1 MRTPFIVVSAVAL
14 ACVAGTASVAR
25 SQAPAAR
32 STWDGVYT
40 TEQADRGAT
49 LYMQHCSLCH
59 APALTGADGPPLTGP
74 EFSSNWNNLTV
85 NDLFDRIRTAMP
97 PNDPDQVSPQQKA
110 DIVAHILRVGMF
122 PAGTSELPRDAGQLS
137 QIKFLANRP

>member
-1 MRTPFIVVSAVAL
+1 MTKSLAVVVAAAL
-14 ACVAGTASVAR
+14 TGALGAASMAR
-25 SQAPAAR
+25 AQAPTAR

-40 TEQADRGAT
+40 AQQADRGAM
-49 LYMQHCSLCH
+49 LYMQHCALCH

-74 EFSSNWNNLTV
+74 EFMSNWNNLTL
-85 NDLFDRIRTAMP
+85 NDLFDRVRTAMP

-122 PAGTSELPRDAGQLS
+122 PAGMMELPRDAGQLS
-137 QIKFLANRP
+137 QIKILATRP